1 MQDHL
6 FRFFRRWTM
15 KIILILLSVV
25 AALGVLFWLGLQVQ
39 PASLEAF
46 PQQTP
51 PMERVPLPEGLPV
64 PVERLYRQVYGDTL
78 PVIETAVIS
87 GRAKLRIAGI
97 NLPSRFRFTH
107 IAGQG
112 YRHYI
117 ESCWFGIP
125 LFKVNETYLEGKGHL
140 ELPMGVFEGQKI
152 DQGANLG
159 LWSENVWMPAV
170 YLTDPR
176 VQWEAV
182 DDVTAILVV
191 PFGEEEERFVVRFDP
206 QTGLLEWMESM
217 RYQGEDSQ
225 KKMLWMNHVLEWRE
239 VDGYLL
245 PALAALTW
253 MDAGTPWAVW
263 EVEDV
268 VYNADVTEYIRARG
282 E

>member
-1 MQDHL
+1 MRL
-6 FRFFRRWTM
+6 IL
-15 KIILILLSVV
+15 IILGIFVL
-25 AALGVLFWLGLQVQ
+25 LGVIAWIGLQIK
-39 PASLEAF
+39 PAPFAPVSLEAGRIGH
-46 PQQTP
+46 
-51 PMERVPLPEGLPV
+51 MPLPDGLPA
-64 PVERLYRQVYGDTL
+64 PVGRFYHEVYGEEIPLITSG
-78 PVIETAVIS
+78 VVT
-87 GRAKLRIAGI
+87 GRATLRIAG
-97 NLPSRFRFTH
+97 LSFPSRFRFTH

-125 LFKVNETYLEGKGHL
+125 VFKVNETYLEGKGHL

-176 VQWEAV
+176 VHWEAV

-191 PFGEEEERFVVRFDP
+191 PFGEETERLIVRFDP
-206 QTGLLEWMESM
+206 QTGLVEWMESM
-217 RYQGEDSQ
+217 RYQDEDSL
-225 KKMLWMNHVLEWRE
+225 KKVLWMNQVLEWNE
-239 VDGYLL
+239 VNGYRL
-245 PALAALTW
+245 PALAALIW

-263 EVEDV
+263 KVEDV
-268 VYNADVTEYIRARG
+268 VYNVDVSEYIRARG